1 MDSTGIKI
9 MLVTLLMSGA
19 VSAPACSVSF
29 PPSYIDL
36 EDEAYSPELDIHFHL
51 CALARHYFPDCVV
64 LTKNSAGTPPAASPP
79 EPTEAEER
87 LFEAG
92 WEALKRNPEERF
104 PAAWRKLLSLPE
116 KERRSRMLGR
126 DGRHFTIYLLERVD
140 IVVHEQTFSRSEH
153 IALVVLH
160 RDGHLCE
167 ELLFGHREASC
178 RERFAAHKVDLSGY
192 ELAALVGV
200 VVLRTEV
207 YGNETAVVVWRV

>member
-64 LTKNSAGTPPAASPP
+64 LTKNSVGTPPAASPP

-116 KERRSRMLGR
+116 KELC
-126 DGRHFTIYLLERVD
+126 T
-140 IVVHEQTFSRSEH
+140 
-153 IALVVLH
+153 ALV
-160 RDGHLCE
+160 
-167 ELLFGHREASC
+167 
-178 RERFAAHKVDLSGY
+178 
-192 ELAALVGV
+192 
-200 VVLRTEV
+200 
-207 YGNETAVVVWRV
+207 